1 MPAHYGFIDGILGA
15 DGDSLDCY
23 IGTDPESA
31 TVWVVDQHDIDG
43 TGFDEHKVFLSF
55 ANQAEAL
62 ETYMLGHHLSRKTYA
77 AITEFTM
84 AAFKKWMANH
94 DMAEPCDP
102 GVE

>member
-1 MPAHYGFIDGILGA
+1 
-15 DGDSLDCY
+15 
-23 IGTDPESA
+23 
-31 TVWVVDQHDIDG
+31 
-43 TGFDEHKVFLSF
+43 
-55 ANQAEAL
+55 
-62 ETYMLGHHLSRKTYA
+62 MLGHHLSRKTYA